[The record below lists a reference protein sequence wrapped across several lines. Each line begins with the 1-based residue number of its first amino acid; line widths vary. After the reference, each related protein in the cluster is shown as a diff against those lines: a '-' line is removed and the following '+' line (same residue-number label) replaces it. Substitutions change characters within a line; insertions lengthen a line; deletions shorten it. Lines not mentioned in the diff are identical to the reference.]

1 MPSIRRHRA
10 ISGGHLVVCGD
21 TVLAF
26 RLAIELSAQYDQD
39 VNVIFSPKAPGRVP
53 KAPPSSR
60 VRVLEATALNE
71 EVLQAARAGSAR
83 AVAFVGADENDNI
96 DAALRVQELNPG
108 ARLVIRMS
116 DMTLGPWIVSLFDN
130 CAALSDAA
138 MAAPFLVAA
147 ALGHEQPRR
156 IVVAGRALHVVERKD
171 RPEQVLCGLADT
183 SDPDGGPRLLPAD
196 QDRADLLLA
205 TAPAIAGRTFRHRLH
220 RLWNRTVTHR
230 DALALVFRG
239 PLPKVL
245 SALMVAVA
253 VGSIALGVAAGYR
266 FPQAVYLVLLDIAG
280 AATPDLTLN
289 SAAKVAQTAV
299 TLASLGLVP
308 AVTAA
313 FVDARFRARV
323 DPVRRLTYPI
333 SGHVVVVGLGE
344 LGLRVA
350 SQLADLGVLV
360 VGVDTGEGAA
370 SRDLARRA
378 RIPIV
383 FGDGTRRETLKD
395 AWVQT
400 SRAVIAA
407 TGHDI
412 SNVKVGVQARAIR
425 ADVRVVL
432 RLTDDDFA
440 SRVYRRLDADRV
452 VGTMSSITVSA
463 FARAML
469 DRQVLATIPVGR
481 KVMLIADVPV
491 EPGSALDGRPV
502 SEAGEPERYRV
513 LAVRPRGRMDHEWNP
528 EDGYVLTPGDSLVVV
543 ATRDG
548 LRRLLARSGAPT
560 SPDGRDRAVS
570 SGKPGRL
577 GAILRRGLPRRRG
590 R

>member
-1 MPSIRRHRA
+1 MPSIRRHRG
-10 ISGGHLVVCGD
+10 ISGGHFIVCGD

-26 RLAIELSAQYDQD
+26 RLAVELSAQYEQD

-60 VRVLEATALNE
+60 VKVLEATALNE

-108 ARLVIRMS
+108 VRLVIRMS
-116 DMTLGPWIVSLFDN
+116 DTTLGPWIVSLFDN

-138 MAAPFLVAA
+138 MAAPILVAA

-156 IVVAGRALHVVERKD
+156 VVVAGRALHVVERND

-183 SDPDGGPRLLPAD
+183 SDPDGPRLLPAD

-220 RLWNRTVTHR
+220 RLWSRTVTHR

-245 SALMVAVA
+245 SVLLVAVA

-289 SAAKVAQTAV
+289 GAAKVAQTAV

-360 VGVDTGEGAA
+360 VGVDTGDGAA

-383 FGDGTRRETLKD
+383 FGDGTRRETLRE

-481 KVMLIADVPV
+481 KVMLIAYVPI

-528 EDGYVLTPGDSLVVV
+528 DDGYVITPGDSLVVV
-543 ATRDG
+543 ATREG
-548 LRRLLARSGAPT
+548 LRRLHARSVTPP
-560 SPDGRDRAVS
+560 SPDDRDQAAS

-577 GAILRRGLPRRRG
+577 GALMRRALRPRR
-590 R
+590 